1 MEVNKR
7 EADETTIIML
17 DGRLDTNTTAGAQAQ
32 IEEFLDAGSASVL
45 LNCEQ
50 LEFISSAGLRMM
62 LAIAKRL
69 TASNGEL
76 KVCAL
81 NETVRE
87 VFEISGFTSLLS
99 VFSSEAEALSC

>member
-1 MEVNKR
+1 MKVNKHQSNG
-7 EADETTIIML
+7 TTVVTL

-32 IEEFLDAGSASVL
+32 IETFLDEGNTSIL
-45 LNCEQ
+45 LNCEK

-69 TASNGEL
+69 TASSGEL

-81 NETVRE
+81 NDTVNE
-87 VFEISGFTSLLS
+87 VFEISGFASLLS
-99 VFSSEAEALSC
+99 VFPSEADALSD